1 MVDKPAYLTQQSEE
15 RTHNV
20 WMGSADYQINSK
32 DQKTSLIS
40 YAAWQRTTRDHYT
53 GIKPD
58 SGEALQQHLEN
69 SPYGVSTVSTYNV
82 GVQVNHKVDK
92 FLTGANTLTLGTEYI
107 YDEVF
112 DEIPAYNYLVDQTT
126 KNAGVFVQSN
136 WEVLPKVRLLSGVR
150 MDAHNLIDN
159 LVFSPRAS
167 LLYKPLTNMQLRV
180 NYGAGFRAP
189 QAFDADLH
197 IAFAGGGIS
206 RVQLSPDLTPERSQ
220 SLSSSI
226 SYDKPSEDFII
237 GFTLEGFYT
246 HLDNAFF
253 LQPIGEDA
261 FGEVFVKQNGQG
273 ATVQGATLE
282 LRANYD
288 KKVQLESGFTL
299 QTSRFDEA
307 VQYIDNVDGIRDFIR
322 TPNQYGYSSLTFTPN
337 KKLNATVSYVYT
349 GSMQVPHFAG
359 APNQDVDEIITSET
373 FSEVN
378 AKISYRLNKSASKT
392 GIELYVGTKNLLNA
406 YQNSF
411 DIGKERDSNF
421 VYGPAMP
428 RSFFVGVKLSSL

>member
-1 MVDKPAYLTQQSEE
+1 
-15 RTHNV
+15 
-20 WMGSADYQINSK
+20 
-32 DQKTSLIS
+32 
-40 YAAWQRTTRDHYT
+40 
-53 GIKPD
+53 
-58 SGEALQQHLEN
+58 
-69 SPYGVSTVSTYNV
+69 
-82 GVQVNHKVDK
+82 
-92 FLTGANTLTLGTEYI
+92 
-107 YDEVF
+107 
-112 DEIPAYNYLVDQTT
+112 
-126 KNAGVFVQSN
+126 VFVQSN

-206 RVQLSPDLTPERSQ
+206 RVRLSPDLAPERSQ

-226 SYDKPSEDFII
+226 SYDKSNEDFII

-253 LQPIGEDA
+253 LQPVGEDA

-282 LRANYD
+282 LRANYN

-307 VQYIDNVDGIRDFIR
+307 VQYIDNVAGIRDFIR
-322 TPNQYGYSSLTFTPN
+322 TPNQYGFSSLTFTPTN
-337 KKLNATVSYVYT
+337 KLNATVSYVYT

-373 FSEVN
+373 FSELN
-378 AKISYRLNKSASKT
+378 AKISYRLNKSSSKT

-428 RSFFVGVKLSSL
+428 RSFFVGVKLSSF